1 MPARPRTTRPFAG
14 AAQGRGGPRVLHS
27 RAQAGAVPR
36 GRGLCLSPGW
46 LLPKRGGFRGKE
58 PMWDVP
64 VRPRPLPGSQ
74 PSSLGSGAHAG
85 CQDLVPPV
93 RVASVAAVEVLGSR
107 RELNLGR
114 SAGGALGEGTVSSR
128 KEHVL

>member
-1 MPARPRTTRPFAG
+1 MLFR
-14 AAQGRGGPRVLHS
+14 
-27 RAQAGAVPR
+27 
-36 GRGLCLSPGW
+36 SPT
-46 LLPKRGGFRGKE
+46 
-58 PMWDVP
+58 WDVP
-64 VRPRPLPGSQ
+64 VRPQPLPGSQ

-93 RVASVAAVEVLGSR
+93 RVGSVAATEVLGSR

-114 SAGGALGEGTVSSR
+114 SAGRALGEGEVSSPQ